1 MAGFS
6 ATAYL
11 QVASVL
17 GVLTGGMVADAWVRK
32 DRRGRMFT
40 QAVGL
45 FAGVPFLLMTGW
57 AFQVTVFVFATIGF
71 GFFKGMYDAN
81 IWASSARRGA
91 AGAARHGGRPDELDR
106 LAGRRRG
113 AGGDRVG
120 VGSLGNGRVPE
131 RDVGDLRGGGVAAGA
146 GVCEVVSGPSLTC
159 LRVKVD

>member
-1 MAGFS
+1 MSLTMAGFS

-40 QAVGL
+40 QAIGL
-45 FAGVPFLLMTGW
+45 FAGVPFLLLTGW

-81 IWASSARRGA
+81 IWASL
-91 AGAARHGGRPDELDR
+91 HDVVPP
-106 LAGRRRG
+106 GRR
-113 AGGDRVG
+113 ATAVG
-120 VGSLGNGRVPE
+120 LMNSIGWL
-131 RDVGDLRGGGVAAGA
+131 GGGVAPVAIASASGVWGM
-146 GVCEVVSGPSLTC
+146 GVCLSATSAVYALAGTLLVVGGAKWFRT
-159 LRVKVD
+159 VQQ